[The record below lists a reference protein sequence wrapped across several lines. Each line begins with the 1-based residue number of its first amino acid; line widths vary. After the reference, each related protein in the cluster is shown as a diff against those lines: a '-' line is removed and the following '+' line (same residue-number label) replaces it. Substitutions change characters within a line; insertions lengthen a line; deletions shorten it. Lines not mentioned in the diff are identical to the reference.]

1 MLKLFVI
8 GRLGKDA
15 EEKEINNNL
24 VIDFPLVHV
33 RKYRGRD
40 TVSGNIVNNDKVTW
54 INCSYWVNA
63 PKLLSYLK
71 KGTQVY
77 LEGTP
82 DVSGYAKGATI
93 MGSLRLKVTTLELIG
108 PRLNKENQ
116 EDRRDSDSY
125 LRDENNN
132 LLEYDDE

>member
-40 TVSGNIVNNDKVTW
+40 AVSGNIVNNDKVTW

-108 PRLNKENQ
+108 PRSNKENQ